1 MMTELILS
9 LTVLH
14 QLAAVR
20 IPQQTHWSFEYRQL
34 LRGSCELR
42 ESRHLGRFHQRNAQE
57 DHGSGEQSGRPAHAV
72 GKLQS
77 SSRHCF
83 DDPTGEE
90 GMMFSAALKKRRK
103 RRRKLHLHMYFLLI
117 YIVISR
123 SALYCYTKVI
133 VFYTLKLAKNSLS
146 TSSSSWV

>member
-117 YIVISR
+117 LHVLLQS
-123 SALYCYTKVI
+123 L